1 MNILVPNFGH
11 FQVARTK
18 VWAEKGAE
26 ILVVWNQF
34 TNRVRETRRHLAGGT
49 QKSHRRPAGGIS
61 P

>member
-18 VWAEKGAE
+18 VWAEKGSE
-26 ILVVWNQF
+26 KLGVWSQF
-34 TNRVRETRRHLAGGT
+34 TNRVRETRRHLSDPGQKNLRWSGG
-49 QKSHRRPAGGIS
+49 GVS